1 MADSFQINSK
11 QHPNTFLLLSISCRP
26 CLVLSKLCYVVDYD
40 FPRIWHSV
48 DVAHQGLAKKQNWNN
63 WSLIIV
69 LPTSVCEEKS
79 SRIQQQWADAQQ
91 QKPVCVFLKG
101 FFYTIKVVSRCNGPF
116 QILFQHVQ
124 LIVSPL
130 TMDKPVLNPRAIFL
144 KGNNHLYIQV
154 CENKSIV
161 IWSKLVWYT
170 YIRGTHNTHWPYRIN
185 RSFFSLVSLDGK
197 PTKKLDFERL
207 ISIGSLIARH
217 LAWNWAIEIDRKVLI
232 DPTIITLV
240 VWRLLFP
247 PLFIRLTTL
256 QFKCFI

>member
-1 MADSFQINSK
+1 M
-11 QHPNTFLLLSISCRP
+11 LCCR
-26 CLVLSKLCYVVDYD
+26 LRLSKN
-40 FPRIWHSV
+40 
-48 DVAHQGLAKKQNWNN
+48 LAQ
-63 WSLIIV
+63 
-69 LPTSVCEEKS
+69 CGCCA
-79 SRIQQQWADAQQ
+79 SRISEET
-91 QKPVCVFLKG
+91 KLKQLKLNYCFAYECLWRKEFKDTTTMSRCPTTETCLRIPEG